1 MNISKHLQSS
11 VNSTIS
17 ILSFTFLTA
26 LIKLFHATL
35 ASFVS
40 VKYVHG
46 GENRDGFRTAL
57 VLTPFAVADTP
68 DSRPSRLYCRVSPI
82 HSTMVR
88 VGFESVVHPLR
99 PADVAAIFVG
109 ISLNTS
115 VVAAADAE
123 EDGTII
129 EAMSGIDNSV

>member
-1 MNISKHLQSS
+1 LKHSHSS

-40 VKYVHG
+40 VKYVQG
-46 GENRDGFRTAL
+46 GENRDGFLTAL

-68 DSRPSRLYCRVSPI
+68 DNRPSRLYCRVSSI
-82 HSTMVR
+82 HSTIVR
-88 VGFESVVHPLR
+88 VGFESVLHPRR
-99 PADVAAIFVG
+99 PADVAARFVG
-109 ISLNTS
+109 VSLNTS
-115 VVAAADAE
+115 MVVADA
-123 EDGTII
+123 GGMI
-129 EAMSGIDNSV
+129 E